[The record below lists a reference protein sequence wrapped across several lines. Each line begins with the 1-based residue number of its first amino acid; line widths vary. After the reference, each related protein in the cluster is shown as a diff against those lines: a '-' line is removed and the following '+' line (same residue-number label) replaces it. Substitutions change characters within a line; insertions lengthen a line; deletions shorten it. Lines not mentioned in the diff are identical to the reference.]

1 MSIISQDT
9 AVYIAK
15 LFTGEESLL
24 VGTHEGDE
32 YYYTDENYDEW
43 NGNDQYQDGEYD
55 SDQMAA

>member
-24 VGTHEGDE
+24 VGTHDGDE